1 MGAVTKKKFGPIL
14 GLGDFRELEM
24 IRKRSKVFHR
34 KFLLGNQPKSV
45 AIEYFIDKGIIFVL
59 IK

>member
-14 GLGDFRELEM
+14 GLDDFRELEM

-34 KFLLGNQPKSV
+34 KFQLGNQPKSI
-45 AIEYFIDKGIIFVL
+45 AI
-59 IK
+59 